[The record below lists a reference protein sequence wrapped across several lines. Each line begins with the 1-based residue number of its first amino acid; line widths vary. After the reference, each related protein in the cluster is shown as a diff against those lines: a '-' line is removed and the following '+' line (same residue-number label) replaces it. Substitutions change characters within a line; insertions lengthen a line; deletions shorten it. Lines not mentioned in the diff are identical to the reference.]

1 VFYFEVEVPVDFL
14 ATVWFSLPSEG
25 CYLEFTQT
33 KLGTYNHSY
42 SFHNATVRMHRRR
55 LLQQAVVPVILLA
68 CLDLRFSL
76 SLASIVCAGREWFFG
91 CECMY
96 FTFTYV
102 ISFILCYPVAFVDL
116 ESVTISSNKEPP
128 INCYVYC
135 RIASLYPSPPRMSS
149 PNSSKLVITRLK
161 SFMFNG

>member
-1 VFYFEVEVPVDFL
+1 
-14 ATVWFSLPSEG
+14 
-25 CYLEFTQT
+25 
-33 KLGTYNHSY
+33 
-42 SFHNATVRMHRRR
+42 MHRRR

-68 CLDLRFSL
+68 YLDLQIFAFPRKHCL
-76 SLASIVCAGREWFFG
+76 REWFCG

-116 ESVTISSNKEPP
+116 ESVTISSNKEPLL
-128 INCYVYC
+128 NCYVYC

-149 PNSSKLVITRLK
+149 PNSFKLVITRRK